1 MQEPA
6 PSILST
12 FQGIFQGLPVT
23 VHETS
28 GLENPGAEG
37 GTEFKEELCA
47 LLSGGKIDMIIY
59 CLKGNETRIR
69 HSLINSLQKYTNM
82 GLDWRKTV
90 IAVTLANS
98 FPITAR
104 EKKATSFTVADLFK
118 RRVDNYTQEIKQAL
132 KHVGVASDMVEAIQ
146 VAPTDDNVSGR
157 LPNGEEWYQTFWSCL
172 LSCLK
177 VPPLPTALV
186 FQPLVGVPA
195 AALVHSHALACS
207 VVPVRGAS

>member
-1 MQEPA
+1 MQEQA

-28 GLENPGAEG
+28 RLENPGAEG

-104 EKKATSFTVADLFK
+104 EKKPPPSLLQTSSKGVWIITL
-118 RRVDNYTQEIKQAL
+118 RRLN
-132 KHVGVASDMVEAIQ
+132 
-146 VAPTDDNVSGR
+146 R
-157 LPNGEEWYQTFWSCL
+157 
-172 LSCLK
+172 
-177 VPPLPTALV
+177 
-186 FQPLVGVPA
+186 
-195 AALVHSHALACS
+195 HSSML
-207 VVPVRGAS
+207 G